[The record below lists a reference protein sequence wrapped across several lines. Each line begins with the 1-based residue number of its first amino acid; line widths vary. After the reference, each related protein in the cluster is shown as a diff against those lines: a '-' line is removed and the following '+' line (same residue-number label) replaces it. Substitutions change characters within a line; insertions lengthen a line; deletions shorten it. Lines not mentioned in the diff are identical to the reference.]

1 MKKLFPWSVR
11 NLLVYT
17 VLLHNST
24 LLLCTLKCLFFYCR
38 FDIDSPEFFTPT
50 VRSRIVQFI
59 LDRTLFS
66 LNELDPTNF
75 GIEHLIN
82 DDVYCAAYPLH
93 EVII

>member
-1 MKKLFPWSVR
+1 MYGNFF
-11 NLLVYT
+11 
-17 VLLHNST
+17 
-24 LLLCTLKCLFFYCR
+24 LFFYR

-93 EVII
+93 EVIIPRKLVELSK